1 MPEYNVYDVCMKTSR
16 SLSGER
22 KKPVADLAIATPAQL
37 STYLRALRQ
46 QRGLTQKEVA
56 SRMGLSQQGVSQ
68 LERNARLASFER
80 VIRYCRL
87 LGVTVVLRA
96 AMADEASQRR
106 TDW

>member
-1 MPEYNVYDVCMKTSR
+1 M
-16 SLSGER
+16 
-22 KKPVADLAIATPAQL
+22 ADLAITTPAQL
-37 STYLRALRQ
+37 SIYLRALRQ
-46 QRGLTQKEVA
+46 QRGLTQREVA

-68 LERNARLASFER
+68 LERNARLASFDR

-96 AMADEASQRR
+96 AVADAGSERR